1 MPGLTRF
8 EELFGDESY
17 NFSTTPE
24 LQDVVPGL
32 IETDSKY
39 ASKELNARR
48 QAVTGRSFRSP
59 VPRSMNPR
67 QMSSPQQE
75 EPEEEQQYTVPTS
88 NRPPPYGPS
97 DRGGPGSFGPEG
109 ASSNYL
115 IEMQG
120 ETGRLGEGT
129 LGNEIGDSLISSLGT
144 LGLAGVVPTALTAL
158 SMGAPMS
165 MMPNILG
172 SSFISSALNP
182 IALAN
187 VVGGGLVAGQ
197 TSYNAGN
204 NAANPSATTDVNAT
218 PENISN
224 AQIAA
229 FSAIDPGL
237 GGLAELGVEGL
248 LSMFDMGMT
257 PPQAAMSAVHGSL
270 ASSGAFA
277 NAYMTSDQ
285 GFVSNAPGSAV
296 SQAAD
301 DARASTEAS
310 LANLVSG
317 TTGDSPNGL
326 GPGSAASDP
335 SQGMVTPSGLVGNVP
350 SGVATSMTPSQQ
362 SFQAFSQ
369 SGNVGIGP
377 GGLTDAISGNMG
389 SLFGG
394 TGPNPHAS
402 EAGVPGAAAPT
413 VGGSQGHGSGQ
424 SGGYVGGRSGDA
436 DSGTGGGGGG
446 K

>member
-39 ASKELNARR
+39 ASKELNTRR
-48 QAVTGRSFRSP
+48 KAVTGRSFRSP

-75 EPEEEQQYTVPTS
+75 EPEQQQQQQQYTAPTS
-88 NRPPPYGPS
+88 NHPPPYGPS

-129 LGNEIGDSLISSLGT
+129 LGNEIGDSLASSLGT
-144 LGLAGVVPTALTAL
+144 LGLTGAATAAL
-158 SMGAPMS
+158 AAIGMGAPMS

-172 SSFISSALNP
+172 GSFVSSALNP

-197 TSYNAGN
+197 MGYNAGN
-204 NAANPSATTDVNAT
+204 QAAEGFSPNPAAT
-218 PENISN
+218 SRS
-224 AQIAA
+224 QIAA
-229 FSAIDPGL
+229 FNAINPGI
-237 GGLAELGVEGL
+237 GGLAEIGVEGL
-248 LSMFDMGMT
+248 LGMLGMGESPT
-257 PPQAAMSAVHGSL
+257 SSAESAAGFSFAETVSPHFGTQDQDPNAFNTNLAHEMSGIPNTTAGLKATGPISGPIDADMSAI
-270 ASSGAFA
+270 SS
-277 NAYMTSDQ
+277 
-285 GFVSNAPGSAV
+285 
-296 SQAAD
+296 
-301 DARASTEAS
+301 EI
-310 LANLVSG
+310 
-317 TTGDSPNGL
+317 
-326 GPGSAASDP
+326 SAASAAASSP
-335 SQGMVTPSGLVGNVP
+335 IGPQGTISQGLQSLGLGGTSGTMGVG
-350 SGVATSMTPSQQ
+350 T
-362 SFQAFSQ
+362 
-369 SGNVGIGP
+369 
-377 GGLTDAISGNMG
+377 GGLTSATTGEMG

-394 TGPNPHAS
+394 TGQNPHAS
-402 EAGVPGAAAPT
+402 EMGIPSAPTPTVFGEQGHGAGGGSSSGTSPGGSMGPSGTPGAA
-413 VGGSQGHGSGQ
+413 GM
-424 SGGYVGGRSGDA
+424 DA
-436 DSGTGGGGGG
+436 GPGGGGGG